1 MGRST
6 RQMNKLVY
14 HDNVEVLTNAKA
26 KIIRLYK
33 IDADSIPAA
42 YIKSCKISLVD
53 NSAPSDNVNYS
64 FYAAL
69 DDGLTLNSDRI
80 IDHWTSGPGGGTGWM
95 NFNRKIWNNQDGQV
109 GGPIT
114 IWAECSA
121 TADTTSITI
130 TTFCERARQEKV

>member
-1 MGRST
+1 MGRSKA
-6 RQMNKLVY
+6 RMNKLVY
-14 HDNVEVLTNAKA
+14 HDNLEALTNAKA

-42 YIKSCKISLVD
+42 YVKSLKISITD
-53 NSAPSDNVNYS
+53 NSAPTDNVNYA

-80 IDHWTSGPGGGTGWM
+80 IDHWVSGPGGGTGWL
-95 NFNRKIWNNQDGQV
+95 NLNRKIWNNTDGVV

-114 IWAECSA
+114 IWAECSSL
-121 TADTTSITI
+121 ADTVSITI
-130 TTFCERARQEKV
+130 TSFCERARQEKV